1 MKNKKYSRLCAA
13 DRRVIYNMRQAG
25 KRQIDIANAIGCSQ
39 STISKELSRNRGHKG
54 YRPVQAQRFAEL
66 RKDEKPSRPKVV
78 VGEIQ
83 EEVEQ
88 RLRRK
93 HSPDQISAAL
103 KLIGLQVSAESIY
116 QYVIE
121 DSKNGGTLR
130 SHLRINGKRRYRKR
144 VKAGRAEKIPNRV
157 DIEQRPES
165 VDQRLYFGDWEADLI
180 EGAKGSG
187 FILSLYER
195 KSRLG
200 KLYKLSCKESYETAR
215 GIVTILRK
223 YKVRSVTYDN
233 GLEFSK
239 HEFVN
244 DLLGCKSYFCKPY
257 SSWEKGGVENFNGL
271 VRQYFPK
278 GSCFKNVTPE
288 ILTEVET
295 EINERPRNILG
306 YQCPADF
313 VDKLTA

>member
-1 MKNKKYSRLCAA
+1 MKNKKYNRLCAA
-13 DRRVIYNMRQAG
+13 DRRVIYNMSQAG

-39 STISKELSRNRGHKG
+39 STISKELSRNRGQKG
-54 YRPVQAQRFAEL
+54 YRAVQAHRFAEL
-66 RKDEKPSRPKVV
+66 RKVLKPSRPKVV
-78 VGEIQ
+78 VGEVK
-83 EEVEQ
+83 EEVEL

-93 HSPDQISAAL
+93 HSPEQISGAL
-103 KLIGLQVSAESIY
+103 KLIGLRVSAESIY
-116 QYVIE
+116 RHVIE
-121 DSKNGGTLR
+121 DSKNGGDLR
-130 SHLRINGKRRYRKR
+130 SHLRINGKRRYKRR
-144 VKAGRAEKIPNRV
+144 VKAGRAERIPNRV
-157 DIEQRPES
+157 DIELRPES
-165 VDQRLYFGDWEADLI
+165 VDQRLYYGDWEADLI

-200 KLYKLSCKESYETAR
+200 KLYKLSCKESYETAS
-215 GIVTILRK
+215 GIVILLRK

-278 GSCFKNVTPE
+278 GSCFKYVTAE
-288 ILTEVET
+288 NLTEVEN

-306 YQCPADF
+306 YKCPTDF
-313 VDKLTA
+313 IDKLSA